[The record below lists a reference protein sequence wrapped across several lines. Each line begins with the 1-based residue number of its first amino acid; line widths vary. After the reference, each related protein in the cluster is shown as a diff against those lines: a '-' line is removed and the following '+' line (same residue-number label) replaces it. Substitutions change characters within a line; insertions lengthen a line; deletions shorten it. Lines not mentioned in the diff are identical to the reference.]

1 MWDLRGVIPDSEQKT
16 DPLVDK
22 CRNIVADIENEPDRD
37 KARDAVQVDLQ
48 EIAEDVAIEESHG
61 LDLDYISMIALKDSL
76 GTEFV
81 ERIRAI
87 FSEKGHLSKAKNFE
101 FRPPQQEM
109 AMAVARALEE
119 ERHLVVE
126 AGTGVGKSLA
136 YLAPAILFALEQHK
150 KAIVST
156 HTINLQEQLLYKDI
170 PILRKILPVEFEA
183 ALMKGRQNYLC
194 PRRLERALQ
203 QANELFTGPEQNELS
218 RLAQWARTTRDGSL
232 SDLSV
237 DPDPKVWA
245 QVCSE
250 PHICTTKSCG
260 QSSCFYQQARKRLL
274 TSDVIV
280 INHTLLFML
289 LGSPDQQEERES
301 GYLFPNDFIIF
312 DEAHTVEQ
320 VASRQVGIG
329 ISQYGLRS
337 TIQRL
342 YNARTRKGLFTVM
355 RDAPGVRLAADLVDR
370 ADQFFAAIESRSDFR
385 KGREFRVRAPEFVT
399 DTITGHLSALQARI
413 SEVAKRADDEFLKA
427 ELQELGRR
435 IRGAREDTATF
446 LEQSAHE
453 HVYWVERT
461 GKTAQFLSLNAAPID
476 LAPVL
481 RRMIFRE
488 DCSCVMT
495 SATLSVGR
503 PDLAYLRQR
512 VGADEAEPLL
522 LGSPFDFSAQMKM
535 FIVQKMPDPRDAGY
549 EEALEHWIA
558 HFVEET
564 DGRAFVLF
572 TSYRGMQ
579 QVADQ
584 MREFFARKKF
594 NLLVQ
599 GGGAPRGKLL
609 EQFKTTPRSVLFGTD
624 SFWMGVDV
632 PGEALSNVIITRL
645 PFAVPDH
652 PLIEAKLE
660 LVEER
665 GGDPFT
671 EYSLPEAILKLR
683 QGVGR
688 LIRTKIDRGI
698 IVILDNRIVNKPYGR
713 AFLQA
718 LPKCP
723 VKII

>member
-1 MWDLRGVIPDSEQKT
+1 
-16 DPLVDK
+16 
-22 CRNIVADIENEPDRD
+22 
-37 KARDAVQVDLQ
+37 
-48 EIAEDVAIEESHG
+48 
-61 LDLDYISMIALKDSL
+61 MIALKNAL
-76 GTEFV
+76 GSEFV
-81 ERIRAI
+81 DRIRAI
-87 FSEKGHLSKAKNFE
+87 FSEKGLLSRAKNFE
-101 FRPPQQEM
+101 FRPQQQEM
-109 AMAVARALEE
+109 AAAVAKALEE

-136 YLAPAILFALEQHK
+136 YLAPAILFARAQHK

-170 PILRKILPVEFEA
+170 PILKRILPVEFEA
-183 ALMKGRQNYLC
+183 ALIKGRQNYLC
-194 PRRLERALQ
+194 PRRLDRALQ
-203 QANELFTGPEQNELS
+203 QANELFTGPEQNELN
-218 RLAQWARTTRDGSL
+218 RLAEWARTTRDGSL
-232 SDLSV
+232 SDLAV
-237 DPDPKVWA
+237 EPDPKVWT

-250 PHICTTKSCG
+250 AHICTQKMCG
-260 QSSCFYQQARKRLL
+260 QEPRCFYQQARKRLL
-274 TSDVIV
+274 AADVLV

-289 LGSPDQQEERES
+289 LGSPEAQEERES
-301 GYLFPNDFIIF
+301 GFLFPNDFLIL

-320 VASRQVGIG
+320 VASRQIGIG

-355 RDAPGVRLAADLVDR
+355 RDAEGVRLAANLVDD
-370 ADQFFAAIESRSDFR
+370 AEKFFAAVESKCDFK
-385 KGREFRVRAPEFVT
+385 KGREFRVRNADLVP
-399 DTITGHLSALQARI
+399 DTITGRLTALQARI
-413 SEVAKRADDEFLKA
+413 ADVAKRAADDFLKP
-427 ELQELGRR
+427 ELQEYARR
-435 IRGAREDTATF
+435 IHDTRIGIAAF
-446 LEQSAHE
+446 LEQSARE

-461 GKTAQFLSLNAAPID
+461 GKMAQFLTLNAAPID
-476 LAPVL
+476 IAPLL
-481 RRMIFRE
+481 RRMIFR
-488 DCSCVMT
+488 DNCSCIMT

-503 PDLAYLRQR
+503 SDLAYFRR
-512 VGADEAEPLL
+512 RIGADEAEPLL
-522 LGSPFDFSAQMKM
+522 LGSAFDFRKQMRI

-558 HFVEET
+558 HFVQKTE
-564 DGRAFVLF
+564 GCAFVLF

-579 QVADQ
+579 QVAER
-584 MREFFARKKF
+584 MRQFFSRKKLH
-594 NLLVQ
+594 LLVQ
-599 GGGAPRGKLL
+599 GEGTPRGLLL

-652 PLIEAKLE
+652 PLTEAKLE
-660 LVEER
+660 LIEER

-688 LIRTKIDRGI
+688 LIRTKSDRGI
-698 IVILDNRIVNKPYGR
+698 IVILDNRIVTRPYGR
-713 AFLQA
+713 AFLRG

-723 VKII
+723 VEII

>member
-1 MWDLRGVIPDSEQKT
+1 
-16 DPLVDK
+16 
-22 CRNIVADIENEPDRD
+22 
-37 KARDAVQVDLQ
+37 
-48 EIAEDVAIEESHG
+48 
-61 LDLDYISMIALKDSL
+61 MIALKDSL

-81 ERIRAI
+81 ERVRAI
-87 FSEKGHLSKAKNFE
+87 FSENGQLSKAKNFE
-101 FRPPQQEM
+101 FRPQQQEM
-109 AMAVARALEE
+109 AAAVARVLEE

-136 YLAPAILFALEQHK
+136 YLTPAILFALEQHK

-170 PILRKILPVEFEA
+170 PILKKILPVEFEA
-183 ALMKGRQNYLC
+183 ALMKGRHNYLC

-203 QANELFTGPEQNELS
+203 QQNELFTGPEQNELT
-218 RLAQWARTTRDGSL
+218 RLAEWAGTTRDGSL

-237 DPDPKVWA
+237 EPDPKVWT

-250 PHICTTKSCG
+250 PHICTGKSCG
-260 QSSCFYQQARKRLL
+260 QQSTCFYQQARKRLL
-274 TSDVIV
+274 SSDVIV

-320 VASRQVGIG
+320 VASRQIGIG

-342 YNARTRKGLFTVM
+342 YNARTRKGLFTIM
-355 RDAPGVRLAADLVDR
+355 RDAIGVRLAAELVDELER
-370 ADQFFAAIESRSDFR
+370 FFAVIESACDFR
-385 KGREFRVRAPEFVT
+385 KGREFRVRAPELVP
-399 DTITGHLSALQARI
+399 DMITGRLTGLQARI
-413 SEVAKRADDEFLKA
+413 ADVSKRADDEFLKA

-435 IRGAREDTATF
+435 IRDTREGIAIF
-446 LEQSAHE
+446 LEQSARE

-476 LAPVL
+476 IAPVL

-488 DCSCVMT
+488 DCSCIMT
-495 SATLSVGR
+495 SATLAVGR
-503 PDLAYLRQR
+503 PDLAYFRQR
-512 VGADEAEPLL
+512 IGADEAEPLL
-522 LGSPFDFSAQMKM
+522 LGSSFDFRTQMKI
-535 FIVQKMPDPRDAGY
+535 FIVQKMPDPREAGY

-564 DGRAFVLF
+564 EGRAFVLF
-572 TSYRGMQ
+572 TNYRSMG

-584 MREFFARKKF
+584 MGEFFSRKKF
-594 NLLVQ
+594 NLFVQ
-599 GGGAPRGKLL
+599 GGGAPRGRLL
-609 EQFKTTPRSVLFGTD
+609 EQFKATPRSVLFGTD

-660 LVEER
+660 FVEER
-665 GGDPFT
+665 GGDPFI

-688 LIRTKIDRGI
+688 LIRTKGDRGI
-698 IVILDNRIVNKPYGR
+698 IVILDNRIVTKPYGR
-713 AFLQA
+713 AFLAA